1 MQEEKKALDS
11 VSLESEAIQ
20 KEIFEIGK
28 RHTFSNLKDWFVCLY
43 EVLLEQKEG
52 PRMGAFIALY
62 GIFET
67 QELIKKRLASAL
79 L

>member
-43 EVLLEQKEG
+43 EY
-52 PRMGAFIALY
+52 F
-62 GIFET
+62 
-67 QELIKKRLASAL
+67 
-79 L
+79 